1 MKKIFIFAAAIF
13 ALGSCQSLKEEF
25 QPVFTGE
32 YDAIILDL
40 MLPSMD
46 GISILKNLRPTNNT
60 PVIILTAKDAVS
72 SRLEGFNA
80 GADDY
85 LVKPFSFLELLARL
99 QVITRRTKSKEETH
113 IYIGDLHIDL
123 LSRRATRGHRKLDL
137 TAKEFALL
145 EVLARRGCSRVSVNP
160 QTMQDH
166 VLAAMGRAHRAEDIR
181 RAYALARDS
190 GIPCVNMDLIAGLPA
205 DSVEGFRS
213 SLDQVLALAPENIT
227 VHTLAMKKG
236 SRLMEE
242 GSAVPS
248 DDDVAAMLEYA
259 WSALG
264 GAGQIPY
271 YLYRQKYMSGSF
283 ENVGWCLPGTE
294 SLYNICMME
303 ELHTIVSLGGGG
315 VTKLVNP
322 ATGYIERVANPK
334 YPKEYIEKID
344 AVCAGKERVAR
355 FHNGL

>member
-1 MKKIFIFAAAIF
+1 M
-13 ALGSCQSLKEEF
+13 
-25 QPVFTGE
+25 
-32 YDAIILDL
+32 
-40 MLPSMD
+40 
-46 GISILKNLRPTNNT
+46 
-60 PVIILTAKDAVS
+60 
-72 SRLEGFNA
+72 
-80 GADDY
+80 
-85 LVKPFSFLELLARL
+85 
-99 QVITRRTKSKEETH
+99 
-113 IYIGDLHIDL
+113 
-123 LSRRATRGHRKLDL
+123 
-137 TAKEFALL
+137 
-145 EVLARRGCSRVSVNP
+145 
-160 QTMQDH
+160 
-166 VLAAMGRAHRAEDIR
+166 
-181 RAYALARDS
+181 ARDS

-205 DSVEGFRS
+205 DSVDGFRS
-213 SLDQVLALAPENIT
+213 SLDQVLAMAPENIT

-242 GSAVPS
+242 GSGVPA
-248 DDDVAAMLEYA
+248 DEEVAAMLEYA
-259 WSALG
+259 WSALRT
-264 GAGQIPY
+264 AGQIPY

-355 FHNGL
+355 FHGAL